1 MPSRANGNDPWV
13 QTVALL
19 ALLSGTANAYPQL
32 LSAAAREAGRGE
44 HCTPSRSNMRKPVA
58 NVIERPSSSSAT
70 ISWCDTTSCRYVEQ
84 VWRACIARM
93 PGICALS
100 GARINP
106 GDAIYKPG
114 RARSTP
120 ANADEMILSSVV
132 NGVEQN

>member
-1 MPSRANGNDPWV
+1 MPSRSNRSDPWV
-13 QTVALL
+13 QTVGLL
-19 ALLSGTANAYPQL
+19 ALLSGAANAPPL

-44 HCTPSRSNMRKPVA
+44 LRTPSRSNPRKA
-58 NVIERPSSSSAT
+58 AASVIDRPSSSSAT
-70 ISWCDTTSCRYVEQ
+70 ISWCDPTSCRYVEQ
-84 VWRACIARM
+84 VWRASIARIS
-93 PGICALS
+93 GICALS

-132 NGVEQN
+132 NDVAQN